1 MVEINLL
8 PWREFSRVKK
18 LRLQKLGIF
27 ILAIISICALALVV
41 WLFEINISNAKNL
54 PLVNP
59 SAQKDAQ
66 LIETL
71 QKIKYVGYLQ
81 QDKRIWGLVI
91 ALDGKVQVVEVGG
104 VIGQIG
110 QILRLSES
118 QLEIQLPRNTLLTI
132 PLSHE

>member
-1 MVEINLL
+1 
-8 PWREFSRVKK
+8 
-18 LRLQKLGIF
+18 
-27 ILAIISICALALVV
+27 
-41 WLFEINISNAKNL
+41 
-54 PLVNP
+54 VNP
-59 SAQKDAQ
+59 STQKEAQ

-118 QLEIQLPRNTLLTI
+118 QLEIQLPRHTLLTI